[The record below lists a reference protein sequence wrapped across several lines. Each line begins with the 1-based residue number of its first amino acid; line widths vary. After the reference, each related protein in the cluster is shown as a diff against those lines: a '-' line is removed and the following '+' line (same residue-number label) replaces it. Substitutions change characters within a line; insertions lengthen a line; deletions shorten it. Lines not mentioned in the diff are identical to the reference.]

1 MKPVGEVE
9 FVAGVAAMSDSGRYG
24 PSRICRGIVGYADLA
39 LGDRVGAVLEA
50 EIAAGGGRFRGIRYS
65 GGWDAD
71 PIIGNS
77 HGVSGAGEYMRPEV
91 RAGMKQLERLGLV
104 LDAWV
109 FHPQLGEV
117 VDLARAFPNAGIV
130 MCHMGGPLG
139 YGPYA
144 GKKDEVFA
152 NWKASMTELAKCPN
166 VSVKLGGVTMRL
178 AAYDYGKLP
187 APPSSEALAGYW
199 GPYVK
204 TCIDLFGPDRCM
216 VESNYPVEKM
226 GIGMPALWNMF
237 KRLTAGASADEKKAI
252 FSGTANRVY
261 KLGLS

>member
-1 MKPVGEVE
+1 
-9 FVAGVAAMSDSGRYG
+9 
-24 PSRICRGIVGYADLA
+24 
-39 LGDRVGAVLEA
+39 
-50 EIAAGGGRFRGIRYS
+50 
-65 GGWDAD
+65 
-71 PIIGNS
+71 
-77 HGVSGAGEYMRPEV
+77 MRPEV

-117 VDLARAFPNAGIV
+117 VDLARAFPQRQHRHVPHGRPAGLRPV
-130 MCHMGGPLG
+130 RRQEGRSLRQLEGVDDR
-139 YGPYA
+139 A
-144 GKKDEVFA
+144 R
-152 NWKASMTELAKCPN
+152 KCPN

-237 KRLTAGASADEKKAI
+237 KRLTAGASAAEKKAI

-261 KLGLS
+261 RLVFHDLPDRRRPAGLMIMSRRDAGGPED

>member
-1 MKPVGEVE
+1 
-9 FVAGVAAMSDSGRYG
+9 
-24 PSRICRGIVGYADLA
+24 
-39 LGDRVGAVLEA
+39 
-50 EIAAGGGRFRGIRYS
+50 
-65 GGWDAD
+65 
-71 PIIGNS
+71 
-77 HGVSGAGEYMRPEV
+77 
-91 RAGMKQLERLGLV
+91 MKQLERLGLV
-104 LDAWV
+104 LDAWL
-109 FHPQLGEV
+109 FHPQLAEA

-152 NWKASMTELAKCPN
+152 TWKASMTELAKCPN

-237 KRLTAGASADEKKAI
+237 KRLTAGASAAEKKAI

-261 KLGLS
+261 RWVCKSSRAQRGTFPAVVKVPRCARDRTPGSDAQAASFTTFSISGRRWSTFSGRWLPRFTIRRCTPRAAYSFT